1 MIEHFNVINIE
12 SYYDSLLLTFR
23 NKLRKKNSDFL
34 KYLFNDSRLVSYSST
49 VHILLL
55 SRKLSAFLLS

>member
-23 NKLRKKNSDFL
+23 NKLRKKILIFL
-34 KYLFNDSRLVSYSST
+34 NIYLTIQGLFHIQVRSIYSY
-49 VHILLL
+49 
-55 SRKLSAFLLS
+55 